1 MANNTLS
8 IKEKAKRAYDEGIR
22 VVPFK
27 NIGTGKKDQRKS
39 LAKYIGLRQ
48 ILMKDMEEELA
59 RSIQLTNV
67 SVQIELTSDDG
78 SCLDQTLQNK
88 LVEKLIKAG
97 YTQLNSP
104 NTTENLDQRGKL
116 GSRIFIG
123 TNILEVT
130 KKDGT
135 KIKIPHKLVLKC

>member
-8 IKEKAKRAYDEGIR
+8 IKEKARRAYDEGIR

-27 NIGTGKKDQRKS
+27 NIGTGKMDQRKS
-39 LAKYIGLRQ
+39 LAKYIWLRQ
-48 ILMKDMEEELA
+48 LLMKDMKEEIA

-123 TNILEVT
+123 TKILEVT